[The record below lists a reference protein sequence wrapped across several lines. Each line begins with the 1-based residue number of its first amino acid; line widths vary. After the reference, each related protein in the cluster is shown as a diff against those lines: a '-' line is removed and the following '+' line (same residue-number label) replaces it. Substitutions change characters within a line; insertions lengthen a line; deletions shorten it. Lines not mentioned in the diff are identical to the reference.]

1 MWLRT
6 NRTLINLD
14 RVQSFE
20 SCTRPDKTEFVYA
33 NFAGSET
40 TGERELVCVC
50 QPEDVQPLLN
60 AIADALLH
68 DNKVFSVPEWLD
80 YHRQHKE
87 DSNVNPF

>member
-14 RVQSFE
+14 RIYYFDSNTQS
-20 SCTRPDKTEFVYA
+20 DKTERVYA
-33 NFAGSET
+33 NSIP
-40 TGERELVCVC
+40 VCVC
-50 QPEDVQPLLN
+50 HPNEVQLLLD

-80 YHRQHKE
+80 YHQQHKE

>member
-60 AIADALLH
+60 AIADALKH
-68 DNKVFSVPEWLD
+68 NVIVFSVPKWLD
-80 YHRQHKE
+80 NHRQYKE
-87 DSNVNPF
+87 V